1 MNIELG
7 LVIILA
13 WCSFVF
19 LTGIAL
25 MFYGIY
31 RCFSSSKGWHFVASK
46 MGWLDLEA

>member
-13 WCSFVF
+13 WCSCVF

-31 RCFSSSKGWHFVASK
+31 RFFSSSRRWHFGASK
-46 MGWLDLEA
+46 MHW